1 MASSSKRKICFSCF
15 LINCGALQANATA
28 LESVTIIHAQMGRG
42 SGNLWRQQKMLWL
55 H

>member
-1 MASSSKRKICFSCF
+1 MASCSKRKICFSCF

-28 LESVTIIHAQMGRG
+28 LEPVMILHAQMGKG
-42 SGNLWRQQKMLWL
+42 SGNLLRQQKMLWL

>member
-1 MASSSKRKICFSCF
+1 MASSSKRKVCFSCF

-28 LESVTIIHAQMGRG
+28 LEPVIAQMGKG
-42 SGNLWRQQKMLWL
+42 SGYLLRQQKMLWL